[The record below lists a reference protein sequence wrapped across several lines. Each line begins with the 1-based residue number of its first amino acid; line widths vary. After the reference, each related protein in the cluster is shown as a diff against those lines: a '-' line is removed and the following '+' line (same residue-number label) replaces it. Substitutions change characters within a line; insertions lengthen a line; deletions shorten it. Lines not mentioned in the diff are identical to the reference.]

1 MGYPYP
7 GQRAGQGGI
16 GMVKQVGHI
25 GLLVE
30 SLDETA
36 KLYQELFGATLDEV
50 KTVAEQGVKVGMLG
64 FASGAKLELLEPLPD
79 SRMAAALEKRGE
91 GVQHVS
97 FDVDDIEAEIASL
110 VEKGVELID
119 KKPRRGVEGM
129 VAFIHPKSVKGVLV
143 ELCQRD

>member
-1 MGYPYP
+1 
-7 GQRAGQGGI
+7 
-16 GMVKQVGHI
+16 MVKQVGHI

-143 ELCQRD
+143 ELCQKD